1 MGEIG
6 YPKDCTFKKESRE
19 ILLAVGEW
27 GERATGEGVDNSRG
41 RRKPDLAV

>member
-6 YPKDCTFKKESRE
+6 YPKDCTFKKESRD

-27 GERATGEGVDNSRG
+27 GKGQREKESTIAGGDENRI
-41 RRKPDLAV
+41 